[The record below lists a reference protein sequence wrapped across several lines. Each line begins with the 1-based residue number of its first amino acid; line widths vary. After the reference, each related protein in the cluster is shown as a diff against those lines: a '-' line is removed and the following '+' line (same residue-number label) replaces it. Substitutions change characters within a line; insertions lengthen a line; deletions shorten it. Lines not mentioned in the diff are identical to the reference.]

1 MAKEKDSYI
10 RFDLK
15 PVGGRDLKAYISRR
29 AAEESLKRG
38 ERVSMT
44 KYLQELID
52 RDASTN
58 ELGDRVEQI
67 MVKLMTLSGEDQ
79 DMVIQIA
86 PVHSEQDRLAVLLTP
101 LFVSSGLLGIF
112 RISIFDELHLSV
124 LIKER
129 EYQNILMVL
138 LCGDVVLFSNGS
150 GYPTAFQI
158 FNRLGSHNRPRI
170 IGQVSVLSFLPVIL
184 IRFRT
189 K

>member
-79 DMVIQIA
+79 DMVISLI
-86 PVHSEQDRLAVLLTP
+86 DRLA
-101 LFVSSGLLGIF
+101 
-112 RISIFDELHLSV
+112 R
-124 LIKER
+124 
-129 EYQNILMVL
+129 
-138 LCGDVVLFSNGS
+138 
-150 GYPTAFQI
+150 
-158 FNRLGSHNRPRI
+158 
-170 IGQVSVLSFLPVIL
+170 
-184 IRFRT
+184 
-189 K
+189 